1 MQGMTFNLRLKLGQL
16 KGILR
21 IRDIYVFKENSYQFF
36 SDINKNSIL
45 ILKSLDLYQ
54 IKKDKFSYLNNFLFS
69 EK

>member
-36 SDINKNSIL
+36 SDINTVFPTFL
-45 ILKSLDLYQ
+45 TGQRDHTVTVHERDR
-54 IKKDKFSYLNNFLFS
+54 DKR
-69 EK
+69 